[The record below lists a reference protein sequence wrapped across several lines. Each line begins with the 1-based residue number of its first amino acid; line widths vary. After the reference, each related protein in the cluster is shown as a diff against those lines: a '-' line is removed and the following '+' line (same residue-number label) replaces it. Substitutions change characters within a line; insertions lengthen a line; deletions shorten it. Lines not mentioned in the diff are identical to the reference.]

1 MAASPPPGADR
12 YRSKGWARRNPSQA
26 AQSAHRHWS
35 VQAQAPQAQM
45 VPGHARGSNRNHP
58 GQKPI
63 QPAQQPT
70 RLAQWAMAV
79 APIPEPMHPLLQL
92 PVAPAVPGRWLA
104 SPAQQRLRPLLQL
117 PGPCPLGWQAGR
129 WEASR
134 AWCAC
139 VVQAR
144 HVHWQGW
151 FGQWPAAAANRRT
164 PPDQSVERGWRDRG
178 ARKGSSLAAPTRCW
192 MSTALQ
198 CLPGHRCISPGL
210 RLAGRS
216 AKTRAL
222 QR

>member
-1 MAASPPPGADR
+1 MRERALGPALLGTERIGSSDNFFDLGGHSLLAVRLTTKLKERFGREVPLAALFQAGTVLPFLASTG
-12 YRSKGWARRNPSQA
+12 QA
-26 AQSAHRHWS
+26 AGAGASG
-35 VQAQAPQAQM
+35 VEGPQALAAYLRDSDGLILVKEYYTSTD
-45 VPGHARGSNRNHP
+45 VPNG
-58 GQKPI
+58 
-63 QPAQQPT
+63 
-70 RLAQWAMAV
+70 AV
-79 APIPEPMHPLLQL
+79 AGRLRW
-92 PVAPAVPGRWLA
+92 RWLA
-104 SPAQQRLRPLLQL
+104 R
-117 PGPCPLGWQAGR
+117 WQAGR

-198 CLPGHRCISPGL
+198 CLPGHRCTSPGL